1 MKKWLVAYV
10 RLHHEKKTA
19 ERLTAMNIE
28 NFLPVQE
35 EIRQWTYRKKKIK
48 RVVIPMMIFV
58 HVDAA
63 ERSQVLTLSAIS
75 RYMVLHGEHTPAVI
89 PDEQME
95 RFKFML
101 DYSDE
106 AVEMC
111 TEPLA
116 PGELIRVVKGPLKGL
131 EGELV
136 EMDGKAKVVVRL
148 DLLGCEEMWRRICSF
163 AVRKENK
170 GMRLQSKEIQTIIQI
185 AKDIYGET
193 VQVYLFGSRLNDEK
207 RGGDID
213 LLVRSTGE
221 KKGVLAR
228 IRMTARLKLHLGDQ
242 KIDVIGDHEEALKNG
257 IQLI

>member
-63 ERSQVLTLSAIS
+63 ER
-75 RYMVLHGEHTPAVI
+75 YMVLHGEHTPAVI

-136 EMDGKAKVVVRL
+136 EVDGKAKVVVRL
-148 DLLGCEEMWRRICSF
+148 DLLGCAGVDMPVGF
-163 AVRKENK
+163 V
-170 GMRLQSKEIQTIIQI
+170 
-185 AKDIYGET
+185 
-193 VQVYLFGSRLNDEK
+193 EK
-207 RGGDID
+207 M
-213 LLVRSTGE
+213 
-221 KKGVLAR
+221 K
-228 IRMTARLKLHLGDQ
+228 
-242 KIDVIGDHEEALKNG
+242 
-257 IQLI
+257 

>member
-1 MKKWLVAYV
+1 
-10 RLHHEKKTA
+10 
-19 ERLTAMNIE
+19 
-28 NFLPVQE
+28 
-35 EIRQWTYRKKKIK
+35 
-48 RVVIPMMIFV
+48 MMIFV

-111 TEPLA
+111 TAPLA

-136 EMDGKAKVVVRL
+136 EMDGKAKS
-148 DLLGCEEMWRRICSF
+148 GGKTGF
-163 AVRKENK
+163 A
-170 GMRLQSKEIQTIIQI
+170 GMC
-185 AKDIYGET
+185 
-193 VQVYLFGSRLNDEK
+193 
-207 RGGDID
+207 GG
-213 LLVRSTGE
+213 
-221 KKGVLAR
+221 
-228 IRMTARLKLHLGDQ
+228 
-242 KIDVIGDHEEALKNG
+242 
-257 IQLI
+257 

>member
-1 MKKWLVAYV
+1 MAGY
-10 RLHHEKKTA
+10 RLSGEGYTDEEMRVLKRMCKSMLA
-19 ERLTAMNIE
+19 DIDE
-28 NFLPVQE
+28 FL
-35 EIRQWTYRKKKIK
+35 RKKKIK

-136 EMDGKAKVVVRL
+136 EVDGKAKVVVRL
-148 DLLGCEEMWRRICSF
+148 DLLGCAGVDMPVGF
-163 AVRKENK
+163 V
-170 GMRLQSKEIQTIIQI
+170 
-185 AKDIYGET
+185 
-193 VQVYLFGSRLNDEK
+193 EK
-207 RGGDID
+207 M
-213 LLVRSTGE
+213 
-221 KKGVLAR
+221 K
-228 IRMTARLKLHLGDQ
+228 
-242 KIDVIGDHEEALKNG
+242 
-257 IQLI
+257 